1 MEIEKNQGKINF
13 RFVGAS
19 FRKNLHL
26 VISLQIIKFPER
38 QLLIQS

>member
-13 RFVGAS
+13 CMVGAI

-26 VISLQIIKFPER
+26 VVSLCV
-38 QLLIQS
+38 IQFSALY